1 MAVIEDPLKKIEL
14 LEEDIKTW
22 KNLRGSEVA
31 MNKDLKD
38 KIKKLELALET
49 VIGINETLLHN
60 IKGLAAYRA
69 QMTQTKYAEAF
80 ECKWRTI

>member
-38 KIKKLELALET
+38 KIKKLELALELSL
-49 VIGINETLLHN
+49 IHI
-60 IKGLAAYRA
+60 
-69 QMTQTKYAEAF
+69 
-80 ECKWRTI
+80 

>member
-1 MAVIEDPLKKIEL
+1 MAVIEDPVKKIEL
-14 LEEDIKTW
+14 LEEDIRTW

-49 VIGINETLLHN
+49 VIGINETLLHRI
-60 IKGLAAYRA
+60 IKL
-69 QMTQTKYAEAF
+69 QDLLLK
-80 ECKWRTI
+80 

>member
-1 MAVIEDPLKKIEL
+1 MLEQNKGGNMAVIEDPLKKIEL

-49 VIGINETLLHN
+49 VIGINETLLHRI
-60 IKGLAAYRA
+60 IKL
-69 QMTQTKYAEAF
+69 QDLLLK
-80 ECKWRTI
+80 

>member
-49 VIGINETLLHN
+49 VIGINETLLHRI
-60 IKGLAAYRA
+60 IKL
-69 QMTQTKYAEAF
+69 QDLLLK
-80 ECKWRTI
+80 